1 MRHDWNIAAASMAL
15 VANINRDPKRSHAFG
30 PNDFHPMVE
39 RKEAK
44 ASIDVLK
51 SVFVDRRQ
59 AS

>member
-1 MRHDWNIAAASMAL
+1 MRHEWNIAAAGMAL
-15 VANINRDPKRSHAFG
+15 LANINRDPKKSNAFG
-30 PNDFHPMVE
+30 PGDFHPMVE
-39 RKEAK
+39 RREAK